1 MVAAPLAP
9 LEALEVWL
17 GAPLCG
23 SDVARAE
30 AVLAAV
36 SSLVRSVAGV
46 TWDGVPVPD
55 EIHTVTLEVAAR
67 VYRNPTS
74 ASQLSQTTGPFT
86 ESRSFTTAAGLYLTP
101 QEKAI
106 VARYRTSNR
115 GLWSLRT
122 SRDDPV
128 EVSGWVPVAGSLN
141 PFPWYADD
149 IDPVA

>member
-1 MVAAPLAP
+1 MDPLAP
-9 LEALEVWL
+9 LTALEVWL

-36 SSLVRSVAGV
+36 SSLIRSTAGV

-55 EIHTVTLEVAAR
+55 DVHTITLEVAAR
-67 VYRNPTS
+67 VFRNPQ
-74 ASQLSQTTGPFT
+74 AGSQLSRTTGPFT
-86 ESRSFTTAAGLYLTP
+86 ESVSFTPGTAGLYLTAG
-101 QEKAI
+101 EKAI
-106 VARYRTSNR
+106 IGRYRTTNR

-122 SRDDPV
+122 TRDDPYDTT
-128 EVSGWVPVAGSLN
+128 GYVPVEGSTN

-149 IDPVA
+149 IA